1 MNERQIK
8 KHYYSLSEP
17 GSLSGKGNFLRALK
31 SQNIQHNPK
40 HVETWLQ
47 KEEPYSLHRPVRKKF
62 LRNRVFVPAIDD
74 TWQIDLVD
82 MQKYSRVNK
91 GFRYI
96 LTCIDVFSKYSW
108 AVPVLK
114 KTSTDVTLAF
124 KKILDESGRCPKKMQ
139 FDEGK
144 EFLNKEFKNLLK
156 NNQIK
161 FYHVSSVVKA
171 CVVERFNRTLKEK
184 MWRYFTFT
192 GKYVYIDVLQKLI
205 KSYNSSYHRTIR
217 MAPENVNK
225 SIEKE
230 LWKRVYLYND
240 YYDNGAKLKFKL
252 KVGDKV
258 RISKHKK
265 TFEKGYTPNWSQ
277 EVFIITERIPRNP
290 PVYKIKDQ
298 LDETISGIFYEK
310 ELQKISN
317 EEITYKIEK
326 VLRSRTRNN
335 KKEILVSWLG
345 YPDKFNS
352 WIDANTV
359 VPTSEI

>member
-1 MNERQIK
+1 MNDSQLK

-17 GSLSGKGNFLRALK
+17 GSLSGKGYFLKALK
-31 SQNIQHNPK
+31 SQNIRHDPK
-40 HVETWLQ
+40 YVDLWLQ
-47 KEEPYSLHRPVRKKF
+47 KEEPYTLHKPVRKKF
-62 LRNRVFVPAIDD
+62 SRNRVFVPGIDD

-82 MQKYSRVNK
+82 MQKYSRLNK

-108 AVPVLK
+108 AIPVLK
-114 KTSTDVTLAF
+114 KTSAHVTEAF
-124 KKILDESGRCPKKMQ
+124 KKILIESGRCPKKLQ

-144 EFLNKEFKNLLK
+144 EFLNREFKNLLK
-156 NNQIK
+156 HYDIT

-171 CVVERFNRTLKEK
+171 CVIERFSRTLKEK

-192 GKYVYIDVLQKLI
+192 GKYVYIDVLQKLME
-205 KSYNSSYHRTIR
+205 SYNSSFHRTIK

-225 SIEKE
+225 SIEKQ
-230 LWKRVYLYND
+230 LWKRIYLYND
-240 YYDNGAKLKFKL
+240 FYDNGSKIKFKL

-265 TFEKGYTPNWSQ
+265 IFEKGYTPNWSQ

-290 PVYKIKDQ
+290 PVYKIKDL
-298 LDETISGIFYEK
+298 LDEPISGIFYEK

-317 EEITYKIEK
+317 DEIIYKIEK

-345 YPDKFNS
+345 YPEKFNS

-359 VPTSEI
+359 VPVTNI